1 MFSVLLIIPSVIL
14 VGNLSL
20 HISIA
25 VCLGIPI
32 IIFSLFNFRLAY
44 VFFIISLFIDLLF
57 LRFSAAVLFSFIIY
71 ISFLFN
77 YDKIYLDDFNSPFTF
92 PITIYLISIVPSF
105 INVIKISTS
114 IYLLYNLFAIIA
126 TVYISVA
133 TIKNLNEIKNFI
145 LVFISMVFLNSLQVI
160 YQGITEKIRAFGF
173 TGIMF
178 VDYVGIAIVILFLAI
193 IYKAKYSK
201 FMAPILLVVFILASF
216 LTQTR
221 NPWITISL
229 TTMLILIYSIRYS
242 VRINFKKK
250 NLIVF
255 LLFLI
260 ILIPSTFFFIKNLNP
275 VIAQRTETKNLGQT
289 FDNYG
294 RVESSLVSRVLIW
307 DTAINAFEQHP
318 FVGIGV
324 YSFSISSFQYYKI
337 PKFLF
342 DTYVKGL
349 TPHLAYLAVITE
361 TGIIGLAG
369 FLFLLF
375 SVIRISFQTMKL
387 AVTNEELLITN
398 ILVWSTIYIYFSMF
412 MSDAW
417 LWGQGGM
424 LWGILMGLLFADR
437 KILLKK
443 YTNH

>member
-1 MFSVLLIIPSVIL
+1 MPSVIL

-20 HISIA
+20 HISIE

-32 IIFSLFNFRLAY
+32 VIFSLFNFRLVY
-44 VFFIISLFIDLLF
+44 TFFIISLFIDLLF
-57 LRFSAAVLFSFIIY
+57 LRFSAAVLFSFMIY

-77 YDKIYLDDFNSPFTF
+77 YDKIRLDDFKSPFSF
-92 PITIYLISIVPSF
+92 PLIIYLISIIPSF

-133 TIKNLNEIKNFI
+133 TIKNLKEIKNYI
-145 LVFISMVFLNSLQVI
+145 LVFMSMVFLNSLHVI
-160 YQGITEKIRAFGF
+160 YQGMTEKIRAFGF
-173 TGIMF
+173 AGIMF
-178 VDYVGIAIVILFLAI
+178 VDYVGIAIIILFLAI

-201 FMAPILLVVFILASF
+201 FIVPVLLAVIILASF

-221 NPWITISL
+221 NPWITIFL

-242 VRINFKKK
+242 ARINIKKK
-250 NLIVF
+250 NLIAF
-255 LLFLI
+255 LIFLI
-260 ILIPSTFFFIKNLNP
+260 ILIPSTFLIIKNINP
-275 VIAQRTETKNLGQT
+275 VIAQRTETKNFGQT

-318 FVGIGV
+318 IAGIGV
-324 YSFSISSFQYYKI
+324 YSFPISSYQYYEI

-349 TPHLAYLAVITE
+349 TPHVAYLAVLTE
-361 TGIIGLAG
+361 TGIIGFSG

-375 SVIRISFQTMKL
+375 SVIRISFQTLKL

-398 ILVWSTIYIYFSMF
+398 MLVWSTIYIYFSMF

-443 YTNH
+443 YSNH